1 MGGSGRNVA
10 RVPASPGD
18 IRRSY
23 TTLSRIYAIIERV
36 FEKGLRQRGLELLA
50 AVPGEVI
57 LEIGVGTGYALKEI
71 GAAVGPGGRACG
83 LDITPRMLEL
93 TGKRLRRAGLNDR
106 VDLFEG
112 DARKIPFADGKF
124 EAVYMAGTLELFD
137 TPDIPEVL
145 GEIRRVLKPGGRLCV
160 ASLTREGRENSLF
173 VRIYEL
179 LHRIFPGYASCRPI
193 YVEDSVKE
201 AGYRINKSQE
211 YLLYGFTPW
220 RIVVAVPEVDS

>member
-10 RVPASPGD
+10 RVLAGPD
-18 IRRSY
+18 EIRRSY
-23 TTLSRIYAIIERV
+23 TALSRIYAIIERV
-36 FEKGLRQRGLELLA
+36 FEKGLRQRGLGLLA
-50 AVPGEVI
+50 AVTGEVI

-71 GAAVGPGGRACG
+71 TAAVGPGGRAYG

-93 TGKRLRRAGLNDR
+93 TEKRLRRAGLNDR

-112 DARKIPFADGKF
+112 DARKIPFEDGKF

-137 TPDIPEVL
+137 TPDIRGVL
-145 GEIRRVLKPGGRLCV
+145 GEIRRVLKSGGRLCV
-160 ASLTREGRENSLF
+160 ASLTREGREKSLF
-173 VRIYEL
+173 VRVYEL
-179 LHRIFPGYASCRPI
+179 LHRIFPSYASCRPI
-193 YVEDSVKE
+193 YVEDSLKE

-220 RIVVAVPEVDS
+220 RIVLAEPEVDL

>member
-1 MGGSGRNVA
+1 MGGNGRNVA
-10 RVPASPGD
+10 RVLASPEE
-18 IRRSY
+18 IRQSY

-36 FEKGLRQRGLELLA
+36 FEKGLRRRGLELLA

-71 GAAVGPGGRACG
+71 AAAVGSGGRACG

-93 TGKRLRRAGLNDR
+93 TEKRLRRAELNDR
-106 VDLFEG
+106 VNLFEG
-112 DARKIPFADGKF
+112 DARKIPYEDGKF

-137 TPDIPEVL
+137 TPDIPKVL

-160 ASLTREGRENSLF
+160 ASLTREGREKSLF

-179 LHRIFPGYASCRPI
+179 VHRIFPGYASCRPI
-193 YVEDSVKE
+193 YVEDSLKE

-220 RIVVAVPEVDS
+220 IIVVASPEVDS